1 MQTKEELVSHIRN
14 WLAIENDIKDLRKLL
29 REKTEKKKQLSNELL
44 SVMKENDI
52 DCFDITNGKLM
63 TSKIK
68 IKETVSKKML
78 LRVLTDY
85 LDKPEEV
92 VKLTDYILDSRTVK
106 EKEYIRQKI
115 NK

>member
-1 MQTKEELVSHIRN
+1 
-14 WLAIENDIKDLRKLL
+14 
-29 REKTEKKKQLSNELL
+29 
-44 SVMKENDI
+44 
-52 DCFDITNGKLM
+52 
-63 TSKIK
+63 
-68 IKETVSKKML
+68 ML

-106 EKEYIRQKI
+106 EKEFIRQKI